1 MDQRTRGYRFKIL
14 RSKAKIGYFSLK
26 VQKGFGVGQTEME
39 DLEVCN
45 VLFSP
50 MGLTAVVH
58 LAEGGAKD
66 SAPPRAVDG

>member
-1 MDQRTRGYRFKIL
+1 MFKISRKGENWVL
-14 RSKAKIGYFSLK
+14 LLK

-39 DLEVCN
+39 DLEICN

-58 LAEGGAKD
+58 LGEGGAKD